1 MTKKLNQEQQ
11 LNKHAVTGSVD
22 LFNQIYNFIESI
34 RQTTMNKE
42 TYDEALDILKKMIN
56 EKI

>member
-1 MTKKLNQEQQ
+1 

-22 LFNQIYNFIESI
+22 LFNQIYNFIEGI

-42 TYDEALDILKKMIN
+42 TYDEAIDILKKMIN
-56 EKI
+56 EKV

>member
-1 MTKKLNQEQQ
+1 MTKNLNQEQQ
-11 LNKHAVTGSVD
+11 LNKHDVTGSVD

-56 EKI
+56 EKV